1 MAEKPTIENQPI
13 TENQPTIQ
21 NEPKLKTYTEQL
33 IEVQTAITDIL
44 ANAQEASYNGQR
56 VRKAD
61 LEMLQKR
68 EEWFI
73 SKVNSQN
80 RRGIRVRGVT
90 PC

>member
-1 MAEKPTIENQPI
+1 MKQ
-13 TENQPTIQ
+13 
-21 NEPKLKTYTEQL
+21 EPKVKTYKEQL
-33 IEVQTAITDIL
+33 IEVQTAIGDIL

-68 EEWFI
+68 EEWLTL
-73 SKVNSQN
+73 KVNSQK
-80 RRGIRVRGVT
+80 RGGIKVKGGT